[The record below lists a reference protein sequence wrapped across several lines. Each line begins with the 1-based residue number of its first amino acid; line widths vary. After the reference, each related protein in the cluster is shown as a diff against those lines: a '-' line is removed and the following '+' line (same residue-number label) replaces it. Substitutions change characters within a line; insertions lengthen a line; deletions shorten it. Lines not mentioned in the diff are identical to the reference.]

1 MKKGHWLGIGLI
13 ILSWVFWGLVF
24 IIPFLKLGSKTTTIV
39 ITSLLIATNIFWLG
53 VFLSGK
59 EVLAKFQI
67 MQNIKTLLS
76 GKNQKEEEG

>member
-1 MKKGHWLGIGLI
+1 MKKGHWLGICLI